1 MSAMRFFAMTSAAL
15 PLALILFAPALP
27 AAAQQK
33 DVIVEQPDN
42 ADSSPKQRLDQL
54 YGQLKRE
61 RDPEK
66 ASSIANQIRMEWN
79 DSNSATINL
88 LMQWAD
94 KAIEDKRN
102 PAALDFLDEAI
113 ALKPTYAESWNRRAT
128 LNFVLGNYRKSMAD
142 IEQVLKIE
150 PRHFGALSGMAAIL
164 ATTGNDQITLK
175 AWERVLDV
183 YPADRTAQE
192 QVSTL
197 SEKLAGSRT

>member
-1 MSAMRFFAMTSAAL
+1 MSAMRFFALTSAAL

-27 AAAQQK
+27 AVAQQK
-33 DVIVEQPDN
+33 DVIVEQPADS
-42 ADSSPKQRLDQL
+42 DSSPKQRLDQL

-61 RDPEK
+61 RDPDK

-164 ATTGNDQITLK
+164 ATTGNDEITLK

-183 YPADRTAQE
+183 YPADRAAQE